1 VVQVVLDL
9 RKWPDTHRDQVIIV
23 IALLLGFWLAGKSK
37 YLLVS

>member
-9 RKWPDTHRDQVIIV
+9 RKWLDAHEDQVIIV
-23 IALLLGFWLAGKSK
+23 IARLLRFLLAGKRM

>member
-9 RKWPDTHRDQVIIV
+9 RKWLDTHQDQVIIV
-23 IALLLGFWLAGKSK
+23 IALLLGFWLAGKSM

>member
-23 IALLLGFWLAGKSK
+23 IALLLAFWLPGKSM

>member
-1 VVQVVLDL
+1 MVLDP

-23 IALLLGFWLAGKSK
+23 ITLLLGFWLAGKSM

>member
-9 RKWPDTHRDQVIIV
+9 RKWLDTHRDQVIIV
-23 IALLLGFWLAGKSK
+23 IALLPGFWLPGKSM